1 MGKLYICGTP
11 IGNLEDVTIRLLK
24 TLRCVDMIACEDTRR
39 TIKLLNRY
47 RIKKH
52 LVSFHEHSRKSRE
65 NYILK
70 KLQQGKHIALVSDA
84 GMPLISDPGQE
95 LVRRAIEAGIEIEV
109 IPGPSALISALVVS
123 GLDSSSFLFEGF
135 LSERKGK
142 RRQSLMRLKNETKT
156 VILYESPHRLIDLLA
171 DIEEIMGENR
181 EIVIVRELTKKH
193 EEIKRDTVGRLRPY
207 FQDKPLCGEITVLI
221 AGREKKE
228 EQVDLEIVAAE
239 VEQLIEMGV
248 DKKEAFRM
256 KAREHNIKKSI
267 IYDFFLQKNKNS
279 DYRNI

>member
-47 RIKKH
+47 KIKKH
-52 LVSFHEHSRKSRE
+52 LVSFHEHSRKNRE

-142 RRQSLMRLKNETKT
+142 RRQSLMRLKNEPRT
-156 VILYESPHRLIDLLA
+156 VILYESPYRLIGLLA

-193 EEIKRDTVGRLRPY
+193 EEIKRDTVGRLRAY
-207 FQDKPLCGEITVLI
+207 FQGKPLCGEITVLI